1 MSFTDNN
8 LIKQRQLIEDYDR
21 RQLNLDKHKFRRKK
35 VPLPVSINPDICAS
49 SVNSNAMNSS
59 NFNSNVQMESAVH
72 DISSLPNNNI
82 DISLNCE
89 LINMYK
95 IHLLQSILT
104 LWYVRVEFSL
114 FLCDVGLCIRACLLV
129 WLVFTSKNTIYN
141 FLWRWHHHWSQL
153 EKVWVLVMIIS
164 VSWFH
169 VPNASLTRNWL
180 GCFWFGLF
188 LDCQMLNG

>member
-1 MSFTDNN
+1 MT
-8 LIKQRQLIEDYDR
+8 DR

-35 VPLPVSINPDICAS
+35 VPLCAS
-49 SVNSNAMNSS
+49 SVNSSAIKSS
-59 NFNSNVQMESAVH
+59 NNSNGQKSNPWC
-72 DISSLPNNNI
+72 S
-82 DISLNCE
+82 ISLNCE

>member
-1 MSFTDNN
+1 MSLLVYLENQKVLCYHGEFLYEAKIIKSDIMTDSNLERRYLIHYNGWNKTWDEWVPTSRLMSFTDNN

-49 SVNSNAMNSS
+49 SVNSKAMNSS

-104 LWYVRVEFSL
+104 L
-114 FLCDVGLCIRACLLV
+114 
-129 WLVFTSKNTIYN
+129 
-141 FLWRWHHHWSQL
+141 
-153 EKVWVLVMIIS
+153 
-164 VSWFH
+164 
-169 VPNASLTRNWL
+169 
-180 GCFWFGLF
+180 
-188 LDCQMLNG
+188 